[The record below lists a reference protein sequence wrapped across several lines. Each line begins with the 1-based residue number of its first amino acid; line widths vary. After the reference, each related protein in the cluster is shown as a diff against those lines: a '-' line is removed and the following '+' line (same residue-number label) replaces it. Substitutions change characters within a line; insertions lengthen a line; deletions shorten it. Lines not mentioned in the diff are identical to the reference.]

1 MNDTIRKLEE
11 IKNTL
16 GECIYVAT
24 REEDVKAVANGIIDS
39 VHWMN
44 AHQLIETNKE
54 FIGEALKEVSM
65 SLAYDGENFIQDV
78 LMNQIKI
85 SNGLSLIRLKSS
97 EEERKA
103 SEDEFYRNAREKL
116 IANS

>member
-1 MNDTIRKLEE
+1 MNDTICKLEE

-16 GECIYVAT
+16 GECIYVAA
-24 REEDVKAVANGIIDS
+24 REEDVKAVENGIIDS
-39 VHWMN
+39 VYWMN

-54 FIGEALKEVSM
+54 FIDEALKEVSM
-65 SLAYDGENFIQDV
+65 NLAFDGENFIQDV

-103 SEDEFYRNAREKL
+103 NEDEFYRKARERL
-116 IANS
+116 FCDC